1 MSQIRQSSD
10 VLDRGKI
17 KSPTESGPLVQ
28 GPAESAA
35 AAGNRRSA
43 NEGSIESVESP
54 VEQFVAPA
62 AIERALSIYQQ
73 LRQHDRSVVTQARK
87 ILTHRIF
94 AMVDQGECDEH
105 RLTLGGLTHLE
116 SIERD
121 HGIKS
126 ASDSQN
132 KKQR

>member
-1 MSQIRQSSD
+1 MSQIRRSSD
-10 VLDRGKI
+10 VLDRGKV

-35 AAGNRRSA
+35 EAGNRRS
-43 NEGSIESVESP
+43 EGSIESVESP

-105 RLTLGGLTHLE
+105 RLTLGGLSHLK

>member
-10 VLDRGKI
+10 VLDRGRV

-35 AAGNRRSA
+35 EAGNRRS
-43 NEGSIESVESP
+43 EGSIESVESP

-105 RLTLGGLTHLE
+105 RLTLGGLTHLK

-121 HGIKS
+121 HAIRS

>member
-10 VLDRGKI
+10 VLDPGKV
-17 KSPTESGPLVQ
+17 KSPTESGPLVP

-35 AAGNRRSA
+35 EAGNRRS
-43 NEGSIESVESP
+43 EGSIESVESP

-73 LRQHDRSVVTQARK
+73 LRQRDRSVVTQARK

-105 RLTLGGLTHLE
+105 RLTLGGLTHLK

-121 HGIKS
+121 HAIRS